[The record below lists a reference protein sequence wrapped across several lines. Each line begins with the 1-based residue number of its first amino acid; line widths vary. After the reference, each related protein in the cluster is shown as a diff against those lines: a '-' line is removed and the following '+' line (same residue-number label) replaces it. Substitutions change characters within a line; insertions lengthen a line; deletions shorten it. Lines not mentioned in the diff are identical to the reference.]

1 MRYIQRISSHD
12 TNSFRGRDGLTFSR
26 FMNGHYMGSSE
37 FEWGTFG
44 YALASIRENQMQL
57 RQFSITSNNKKI
69 EFWAICAEDDFPRL
83 MEVFP
88 ALADGSRQ
96 THERTDIDAHFRGEV
111 RDGMADS
118 WLVVD
123 RHIHGRDT
131 ESPAIFFTK
140 SRKMAA
146 RFYCEYMRTKILGDI
161 EKTFDIRMFDQV
173 RIPGYDQIGKVS
185 GILENDAYVIK
196 FQNKKTIRVALAD
209 IWPVSQFPSS
219 DLHSANLLK

>member
-1 MRYIQRISSHD
+1 MHYIQRISSTD
-12 TNSFRGRDGLTFSR
+12 TRYFQDIAALTFSR
-26 FMNGHYMGSSE
+26 FMEGDYMGSSE
-37 FEWGTFG
+37 FEWGTFQ

-69 EFWAICAEDDFPRL
+69 DFWAICAEDDFPRL
-83 MEVFP
+83 LDVFP
-88 ALADGSRQ
+88 KLADGSKR
-96 THERTDIDAHFRGEV
+96 TKERTDIDAHFRGEE
-111 RDGMADS
+111 RDGLADS

-123 RHIHGRDT
+123 RHINGRD
-131 ESPAIFFTK
+131 SDNPAIFFTK

-146 RFYCEYMRTKILGDI
+146 RFYCEYMRSKILGNI
-161 EKTFDIRMFDQV
+161 EKTFDIKMFDQV

-196 FQNKKTIRVALAD
+196 FPNKKTIRVALAD